1 MNTVFPL
8 MPWKKLHSRK
18 KKKRQKK
25 NSDFLHIYKKK
36 KPLNLRTREVE
47 QPLMVEWE
55 GTSARPAVPPSFP
68 SHGKQESAALVARAH
83 VGLATRGVG
92 LEPLSSS
99 AAWCPDDPWG

>member
-25 NSDFLHIYKKK
+25 NPDFLHIYKKK

-68 SHGKQESAALVARAH
+68 SHGKQESAALVARAN